1 MPAPP
6 ALHVC
11 IDDVAACMQEQ
22 YQDALNHLL
31 IAEEAAD
38 LCSGDLLAVV
48 DNLGIMLLDIVW

>member
-1 MPAPP
+1 
-6 ALHVC
+6 
-11 IDDVAACMQEQ
+11 MQEQ